1 MIMKFNIFLKSFK
14 KGSLV
19 KNFQLNSEKE
29 YMEINLTIFKHQ
41 ILSINFVKARDF
53 HTLNEFKHQN
63 I

>member
-1 MIMKFNIFLKSFK
+1 MIMKFNIFLKSFR

-19 KNFQLNSEKE
+19 KNFQLNSEKG

-41 ILSINFVKARDF
+41 ILSINFVKTRDF
-53 HTLNEFKHQN
+53 HTHNEFKHQN